1 MMCIHLDVNYEQY
14 INIDNHVLPCIPM
27 YCNVLPNIVMYCHV
41 LQCIASLSTL
51 ICEVEHIEQS
61 LHSDPIQRS
70 LRLRAFDCRSFA
82 IAKILSSLATRS
94 I

>member
-1 MMCIHLDVNYEQY
+1 MMCLHLDVNYEQY
-14 INIDNHVLPCIPM
+14 ISIDNHVLPCIPM
-27 YCNVLPNIVMYCHV
+27 YCNVLPSIVMYCHV

-70 LRLRAFDCRSFA
+70 LRLRLQIICYC
-82 IAKILSSLATRS
+82 
-94 I
+94 